1 MAVWRATQG
10 LHSKQSVK
18 VFAIVCTI
26 AGTIMPTPKE
36 RLSHLL
42 ELAARGAGERAALAG
57 EVADLLLDWPDAYP
71 TSMRATFESL
81 LEKIVREMDLGAR
94 AALAPRFHGRDDVP
108 LTLLNEFFL
117 CAPDEMRAAILARND
132 AAGATDAL
140 PIDSGALLEAARSG
154 KDFAAALARRAGLG
168 EGLAAQIAGDGGA
181 LAVLCKGAGI
191 SRATFSAIAILAGPP
206 RPVDESF
213 AMLAAYDRVP
223 ASGAM
228 QLLAFWQAG
237 SEPALE
243 AADAA

>member
-1 MAVWRATQG
+1 
-10 LHSKQSVK
+10 
-18 VFAIVCTI
+18 
-26 AGTIMPTPKE
+26 MPTPKE

-154 KDFAAALARRAGLG
+154 KDFAAALARRA
-168 EGLAAQIAGDGGA
+168 
-181 LAVLCKGAGI
+181 VLCKGAGI

-223 ASGAM
+223 ANGAM